1 MLRKKYRVDGR
12 PTVSE
17 WPVRIWNADEIP
29 EQYAGAVN
37 EWIKGSFSDYQF
49 VYAPKRRTSQQSY
62 AYVFGYGRDRILF
75 CRERNTGEG
84 EAAIWTEEILKGQIT
99 AVSVER
105 ELLKIK
111 IILHYHN
118 AEGQKELEFPYV
130 PSVYYLY
137 DPFLNWTLGREKDF
151 MPGVAERERPRPQRL
166 YHESLAMF
174 NFSLEAYRLGDGFD
188 DYRYESKVHRR
199 KWLPGKKTLEEW
211 LEILMERG
219 KFELY
224 SLGYFRKWTY
234 DLSEKVSKI

>member
-1 MLRKKYRVDGR
+1 MLRKKCRVDGR

-17 WPVRIWNADEIP
+17 WPVRIWSAEEIP
-29 EQYAGAVN
+29 EQYAEAVN
-37 EWIKGSFSDYQF
+37 AWIKGAFSDYQF
-49 VYAPKRRTSQQSY
+49 VHAPKRRTSQQSY
-62 AYVFGYGRDRILF
+62 AYVFGYGKDRILF
-75 CRERNTGEG
+75 LRESETGG
-84 EAAIWTEEILKGQIT
+84 EAAIRKEEILRQQIA

-111 IILHYHN
+111 IILHYHD
-118 AEGQKELEFPYV
+118 AEGQKGLEFPYV

-137 DPFLNWTLGREKDF
+137 DPFLNWILGREKEF
-151 MPGVAERERPRPQRL
+151 MPGVAEREHPRPRKL

-211 LEILMERG
+211 LEIPMEYG
-219 KFELY
+219 KFELH

-234 DLSEKVSKI
+234 YLSGKVSKI

>member
-1 MLRKKYRVDGR
+1 MLRKKCRVDGR

-17 WPVRIWNADEIP
+17 WPVRIWSAEEIP
-29 EQYAGAVN
+29 EQYAEAVN
-37 EWIKGSFSDYQF
+37 AWIKGAFSDYQF
-49 VYAPKRRTSQQSY
+49 VHAPKRRTSQQSY
-62 AYVFGYGRDRILF
+62 AYVFGYGKDRILF
-75 CRERNTGEG
+75 LRESETGG
-84 EAAIWTEEILKGQIT
+84 EAAIRKEEILRQQIA

-111 IILHYHN
+111 IILHYHD
-118 AEGQKELEFPYV
+118 AEGQKGLEFPYV

-137 DPFLNWTLGREKDF
+137 DPFLNWILGREKEF
-151 MPGVAERERPRPQRL
+151 MPGVAEREHPRPRKL

-188 DYRYESKVHRR
+188 DYCYESKVHRR

-211 LEILMERG
+211 LEIPMEYG
-219 KFELY
+219 KFELH

-234 DLSEKVSKI
+234 YLSGKVSKI

>member
-1 MLRKKYRVDGR
+1 MLRKKCRVDGR

-17 WPVRIWNADEIP
+17 WPVRIWSAGEIP
-29 EQYAGAVN
+29 EQYAEAVN
-37 EWIKGSFSDYQF
+37 AWIKGAFSDYQF
-49 VYAPKRRTSQQSY
+49 VHAPKRRTSQQSY
-62 AYVFGYGRDRILF
+62 AYVFGYGKDRILF
-75 CRERNTGEG
+75 LRESETGG
-84 EAAIWTEEILKGQIT
+84 EAAIRKEEILRQQIA

-111 IILHYHN
+111 IILHYHD
-118 AEGQKELEFPYV
+118 AEGQKGLEFPYV

-137 DPFLNWTLGREKDF
+137 DPFLNWILGREKEF
-151 MPGVAERERPRPQRL
+151 MPGVAEREHPRPRKL

-211 LEILMERG
+211 LEIPMEYG
-219 KFELY
+219 KFELH

-234 DLSEKVSKI
+234 YLSGKVSKI

>member
-1 MLRKKYRVDGR
+1 MLRKKCRVDGR

-17 WPVRIWNADEIP
+17 WPVRIWSAEEIP
-29 EQYAGAVN
+29 EQYAEAVN
-37 EWIKGSFSDYQF
+37 AWIKGAFSDYQF
-49 VYAPKRRTSQQSY
+49 VHAPKRRTSQQSY
-62 AYVFGYGRDRILF
+62 AYVFGYGKDRILF
-75 CRERNTGEG
+75 FRESETGG
-84 EAAIWTEEILKGQIT
+84 EAAIRKEEILRQQIA

-111 IILHYHN
+111 IILHYHD
-118 AEGQKELEFPYV
+118 AEGQKGLEFPYV

-137 DPFLNWTLGREKDF
+137 DPFLNWILGREKEF
-151 MPGVAERERPRPQRL
+151 MPGVAEREHPRPRTL
-166 YHESLAMF
+166 YHERLAMF

-211 LEILMERG
+211 LEVSMERG
-219 KFELY
+219 KFELH

-234 DLSEKVSKI
+234 YLSGKVSKI

>member
-1 MLRKKYRVDGR
+1 MLRKKCRVDGR

-17 WPVRIWNADEIP
+17 WPVRIWSAEEIP
-29 EQYAGAVN
+29 EQYAEAVN
-37 EWIKGSFSDYQF
+37 AWIKGAFSDYQF
-49 VYAPKRRTSQQSY
+49 VHAPKRRTSQQSY
-62 AYVFGYGRDRILF
+62 AYVFGYGKDRILF
-75 CRERNTGEG
+75 LRESETGG
-84 EAAIWTEEILKGQIT
+84 EAAIRKEEILRQQIA

-111 IILHYHN
+111 IILHYHD
-118 AEGQKELEFPYV
+118 AEGQKGLEFPHV

-137 DPFLNWTLGREKDF
+137 DPFLNWILGREKEF
-151 MPGVAERERPRPQRL
+151 MPGVAEREHPRPRKL

-188 DYRYESKVHRR
+188 DYCYESKVHRR

-211 LEILMERG
+211 LEVSMERG
-219 KFELY
+219 KFELH

-234 DLSEKVSKI
+234 YLSGKVSKI

>member
-1 MLRKKYRVDGR
+1 MLRKKCRVDGR

-17 WPVRIWNADEIP
+17 WPVRIWSAEEIP
-29 EQYAGAVN
+29 EQYAEAVN
-37 EWIKGSFSDYQF
+37 AWIKGAFSDYQF
-49 VYAPKRRTSQQSY
+49 VHAPKRRTSQQSY
-62 AYVFGYGRDRILF
+62 AYVFGYGKDRILF
-75 CRERNTGEG
+75 LRESETGG
-84 EAAIWTEEILKGQIT
+84 EAAIRKEEILRQQIA

-111 IILHYHN
+111 IILHYHD
-118 AEGQKELEFPYV
+118 AEGQKGLEFPYV

-137 DPFLNWTLGREKDF
+137 DPFLNWILGREKEF
-151 MPGVAERERPRPQRL
+151 MPGVAEREHPRPRKL

-188 DYRYESKVHRR
+188 DYCYESKVHRR

-211 LEILMERG
+211 LEVSMERG
-219 KFELY
+219 KFELH

-234 DLSEKVSKI
+234 YLGGKVSKI

>member
-1 MLRKKYRVDGR
+1 MLRKKCRVDGR
-12 PTVSE
+12 PTVSA
-17 WPVRIWNADEIP
+17 WPVRIWSAGEIP
-29 EQYAGAVN
+29 EQYAEVVN
-37 EWIKGSFSDYQF
+37 AWIKGAFSDYQF
-49 VYAPKRRTSQQSY
+49 VHAPKRRTSQQSY
-62 AYVFGYGRDRILF
+62 AYVFGYGKDRILF
-75 CRERNTGEG
+75 LRESETGG
-84 EAAIWTEEILKGQIT
+84 EAAIRKEEILRQQIA

-111 IILHYHN
+111 IILHYHD
-118 AEGQKELEFPYV
+118 AEGQKGLEFPYV

-137 DPFLNWTLGREKDF
+137 DPFLNWILGREKEF
-151 MPGVAERERPRPQRL
+151 MPGVAEREHPRPRKL

-211 LEILMERG
+211 LEVSMERG
-219 KFELY
+219 KFELH

-234 DLSEKVSKI
+234 YLSGKVSKI

>member
-1 MLRKKYRVDGR
+1 MLRKKCRVDGR

-17 WPVRIWNADEIP
+17 WPVRIWSAGEIP
-29 EQYAGAVN
+29 EQYAEAVN
-37 EWIKGSFSDYQF
+37 AWIKGAFSDYQF
-49 VYAPKRRTSQQSY
+49 VHAPKRRTSQQSY
-62 AYVFGYGRDRILF
+62 AYVFGYGKDRILF
-75 CRERNTGEG
+75 LRESETGG
-84 EAAIWTEEILKGQIT
+84 EAAIRKEEILRQQIA

-111 IILHYHN
+111 IILHYHD
-118 AEGQKELEFPYV
+118 AEGQKGLEFPYV

-137 DPFLNWTLGREKDF
+137 DPFLNWILGREKEF
-151 MPGVAERERPRPQRL
+151 MPGVAEREHPRPRKL

-211 LEILMERG
+211 LEVSMESG
-219 KFELY
+219 KFELH

-234 DLSEKVSKI
+234 YLSGKVSKI

>member
-1 MLRKKYRVDGR
+1 MLRKKCRVDGR

-17 WPVRIWNADEIP
+17 WPVRIWSAEEIP
-29 EQYAGAVN
+29 EQYAEAVN
-37 EWIKGSFSDYQF
+37 AWIKGAFSDYQF
-49 VYAPKRRTSQQSY
+49 VHAPKRRTSQQSY
-62 AYVFGYGRDRILF
+62 AYVFGYGKDRILF
-75 CRERNTGEG
+75 LRESETGG
-84 EAAIWTEEILKGQIT
+84 EAAIRKEEILRQQIA

-111 IILHYHN
+111 IILHYHD
-118 AEGQKELEFPYV
+118 AEGQKGLEFPYV

-137 DPFLNWTLGREKDF
+137 DPFLNWILGREKEF
-151 MPGVAERERPRPQRL
+151 MPGVAEREHPRPRKL

-188 DYRYESKVHRR
+188 DYCYESKVHRR

-211 LEILMERG
+211 LEVPMEYG
-219 KFELY
+219 KFELH

-234 DLSEKVSKI
+234 YLSGKVSKI

>member
-1 MLRKKYRVDGR
+1 MLRKKCRVDGR

-17 WPVRIWNADEIP
+17 WPVRIWSAEEIP
-29 EQYAGAVN
+29 EQYAEAVN
-37 EWIKGSFSDYQF
+37 AWIKGAFSDYQF
-49 VYAPKRRTSQQSY
+49 VHAPKRRTSQQSY
-62 AYVFGYGRDRILF
+62 AYVFGYGKDRILF
-75 CRERNTGEG
+75 LRESETGG
-84 EAAIWTEEILKGQIT
+84 EAAIRKEEILRQQIA

-111 IILHYHN
+111 IILHYHD
-118 AEGQKELEFPYV
+118 AEGQKGLEFPYV

-137 DPFLNWTLGREKDF
+137 DPFLNWILGREKEF
-151 MPGVAERERPRPQRL
+151 MPGVAEREHPRPRKL

-211 LEILMERG
+211 LEVSMERG
-219 KFELY
+219 KFELH

-234 DLSEKVSKI
+234 YLSGKVSKI

>member
-1 MLRKKYRVDGR
+1 MLRKKCRVDGR

-17 WPVRIWNADEIP
+17 WPVRIWSAEEIP
-29 EQYAGAVN
+29 EQYAEAVN
-37 EWIKGSFSDYQF
+37 AWIKGAFSDYQF
-49 VYAPKRRTSQQSY
+49 VHAPKRRTSQQSY
-62 AYVFGYGRDRILF
+62 AYVFGYGKDRILF
-75 CRERNTGEG
+75 LRESETGG
-84 EAAIWTEEILKGQIT
+84 EAAIRKEEILRQQIA

-111 IILHYHN
+111 IILHYHD
-118 AEGQKELEFPYV
+118 AEGQKGLEFPYV

-137 DPFLNWTLGREKDF
+137 DPFLNWILGREKEF
-151 MPGVAERERPRPQRL
+151 MPGVAEREHPRPRKL

-188 DYRYESKVHRR
+188 DYCYESKVHRR

-211 LEILMERG
+211 LEVSMERG
-219 KFELY
+219 KFELH

-234 DLSEKVSKI
+234 YLSGKVSKI

>member
-1 MLRKKYRVDGR
+1 MLRKKCRVDGR

-17 WPVRIWNADEIP
+17 WPVRIWSAEEIP
-29 EQYAGAVN
+29 EQYAEAVN
-37 EWIKGSFSDYQF
+37 AWIKGAFSDYQF
-49 VYAPKRRTSQQSY
+49 VHAPKRRTSQQSY
-62 AYVFGYGRDRILF
+62 AYVFGYGKDRILF
-75 CRERNTGEG
+75 LRESETGG
-84 EAAIWTEEILKGQIT
+84 EAAIRKEEILRQQIA

-111 IILHYHN
+111 IILHYHD
-118 AEGQKELEFPYV
+118 AEGQKGLEFPYV

-137 DPFLNWTLGREKDF
+137 DPFLNWILGREKEF
-151 MPGVAERERPRPQRL
+151 MPGVAEREHPRPQRL

-188 DYRYESKVHRR
+188 DYCYESKVHRR

-211 LEILMERG
+211 LEIPMEYG
-219 KFELY
+219 KFELH

-234 DLSEKVSKI
+234 YLSGKVSKI

>member
-1 MLRKKYRVDGR
+1 MLRKKCRVDGR

-17 WPVRIWNADEIP
+17 WPVRIWSAEEIP
-29 EQYAGAVN
+29 EQYAEAVN
-37 EWIKGSFSDYQF
+37 AWIKGAFSDYQF
-49 VYAPKRRTSQQSY
+49 VHAPKRRTSQQSY
-62 AYVFGYGRDRILF
+62 AYVFGYGKDRILF
-75 CRERNTGEG
+75 LRESETGG
-84 EAAIWTEEILKGQIT
+84 EAAIRKEEILRQQIA

-111 IILHYHN
+111 IILHYHD
-118 AEGQKELEFPYV
+118 AEGQKGLEFPYV

-137 DPFLNWTLGREKDF
+137 DPFLNWILGREKEF
-151 MPGVAERERPRPQRL
+151 MPGVAEREHPRPRKL

-188 DYRYESKVHRR
+188 DYRYESKVHLR

-211 LEILMERG
+211 LEIPMEYG
-219 KFELY
+219 KFELH

-234 DLSEKVSKI
+234 YLSGKVSKI

>member
-1 MLRKKYRVDGR
+1 MLRKKCRVDGR

-17 WPVRIWNADEIP
+17 WPVRIWSAEEIP
-29 EQYAGAVN
+29 EQYAEAVN
-37 EWIKGSFSDYQF
+37 AWIKGAFSDYQF
-49 VYAPKRRTSQQSY
+49 VHAPKRRTSQQSY
-62 AYVFGYGRDRILF
+62 AYVFGYGKDRILF
-75 CRERNTGEG
+75 LRESETGG
-84 EAAIWTEEILKGQIT
+84 EASIRKEEILRQQIA

-111 IILHYHN
+111 IILHYHD
-118 AEGQKELEFPYV
+118 AEGQKGLEFPYV

-137 DPFLNWTLGREKDF
+137 DPFLNWILGREKEF
-151 MPGVAERERPRPQRL
+151 MPGVAEREHPRPRKL

-211 LEILMERG
+211 LEIPMEYG
-219 KFELY
+219 KFELH

-234 DLSEKVSKI
+234 YLSGKVSKI